1 MKISTRLILSYGLMT
16 GLVVGTSLYN
26 LFNIN
31 RLAQLTTELYE
42 HPYTVSTSV
51 LRVESG
57 IVKMHRSMKDVA
69 LAKTPQGIV
78 QARTQVDRYE
88 QQVYAEFD
96 RITQQFLGDP
106 QKIYEVRQKF
116 SNWKPI
122 RDEVIQLMQAGQAE
136 EAANITQE
144 KGADYVESLVRDV
157 QDIIDFAENKAQ
169 EFLEE
174 AKKARSQVIVNT
186 LILLIVFALSS
197 IIVGGIITNSI
208 RRSLAE
214 AIQINNQLFQGNLQ
228 TNIKVNTQ
236 DEVGQLMNS
245 VEHMVE
251 NFKSTLLQVQTVSN
265 SVAMGSKTMKE
276 RAMHMASGVT
286 EQAASTEEASTSIH
300 HIVDSIRQN
309 TSYASETLNLA
320 SKASGDAQE
329 TRESMLAALEVMK
342 AIADKIGV
350 VEQIALQTNVLALNS
365 SIEAARSQE
374 SEKGFS
380 VVAAEVR
387 RLATRTRNA
396 ASEINQ
402 LASSSLIGIAKA
414 ETLLNQLF
422 PGIERTNQL
431 VEKISLVSTDQLQ
444 GSNQINQAIVNLD
457 EVNQQNAQL
466 ANDLSQLSQDL
477 AEQAEE
483 LKEMISFFKVD

>member
-1 MKISTRLILSYGLMT
+1 MKISTRLTLSYGLMT
-16 GLVVGTSLYN
+16 GLVIGTSLYN
-26 LFNIN
+26 LFSIN

-69 LAKTPQGIV
+69 LAKTPQGMN

-88 QQVYAEFD
+88 RQVYAEFD

-106 QKIYEVRQKF
+106 QQIYEARQKF

-144 KGADYVESLVRDV
+144 KGADYVESLLRDV
-157 QDIIDFAENKAQ
+157 QEIIDFAENKAQ
-169 EFLEE
+169 EFLGEV
-174 AKKARSQVIVNT
+174 KTARSQVLRNT
-186 LILLIVFALSS
+186 SILLVIFAFSS
-197 IIVGGIITNSI
+197 IVVGGIITNSI
-208 RRSLAE
+208 GRSLAE
-214 AIQINNQLFQGNLQ
+214 AIEINEQLSKGNLQ
-228 TNIKVNTQ
+228 TKIEVNSQ
-236 DEVGQLMNS
+236 DEIGKLMNS
-245 VEHMVE
+245 IERMVE

-265 SVAMGSKTMKE
+265 TLAIGSQRMKE
-276 RAMHMASGVT
+276 RAMYMASGAT

-300 HIVDSIRQN
+300 NMVDSIRE
-309 TSYASETLNLA
+309 TTRHASETLSLA

-342 AIADKIGV
+342 AIAEKIGV
-350 VEQIALQTNVLALNS
+350 VEEIALQTTVLALNS
-365 SIEAARSQE
+365 SIEASRSQE
-374 SEKGFS
+374 SEQGFS

-387 RLATRTRNA
+387 RLATRSRNA

-414 ETLLNQLF
+414 ETLLDRLF
-422 PGIERTNQL
+422 SGIESTNQL
-431 VEKISLVSTDQLQ
+431 VEKISLFSNDQLQ
-444 GSNQINQAIVNLD
+444 GSNQINQAIVKLD
-457 EVNQQNAQL
+457 EVTQQNSQL
-466 ANDLSQLSQDL
+466 ANDLSELSQDL
-477 AEQAEE
+477 AEQAED
-483 LKEMISFFKVD
+483 LKEMISFFKVG